1 MPTSAQATAP
11 IAAAPTPGPVPRRV
25 RVWDPLVRVF
35 HWTVAAGVIANLT
48 FLRHDENPH
57 IYVGY
62 AVTVALIIRLGW
74 GLVARGHAR
83 FSSFVPGPR
92 RLLDYFAAMLNK
104 REPRYVG
111 HNPAGAA
118 MIVLLLALLATVGTT
133 GWMMGLDTFWGVG
146 WVETLHEVTANILIG
161 AVALHVIGAI
171 VESIRHRENLPLAM
185 ITGYKRAA
193 EGTDIDNAPVA
204 G

>member
-1 MPTSAQATAP
+1 MPITGQPASAVAVT
-11 IAAAPTPGPVPRRV
+11 PTPDPVPRRV
-25 RVWDPLVRVF
+25 RVWDPIVRVF

-48 FLRHDENPH
+48 LLRHEENLH

-62 AVTVALIIRLGW
+62 VVVAALIVRLGW
-74 GLVARGHAR
+74 GLVARNHAR
-83 FSSFVPGPR
+83 FAGFMPGPR
-92 RLLDYFAAMLNK
+92 GLIGYFKAMLGK
-104 REPRYVG
+104 REPRYLG

-118 MIVLLLALLATVGTT
+118 MIVLLLALLAMVGTS
-133 GWMMGLDTFWGVG
+133 GWMMGLDAFWGVA
-146 WVETLHEVTANILIG
+146 WVETLHGVSANVLIG

-171 VESIRHRENLPLAM
+171 AESIRHRENLPLAM

-204 G
+204 D

>member
-1 MPTSAQATAP
+1 MASTAP
-11 IAAAPTPGPVPRRV
+11 IAATPTLGPVPRRT
-25 RVWDPLVRVF
+25 RVWDPLVRIF
-35 HWTVAAGVIANLT
+35 HWTVVVGVIANLT
-48 FLRHDENPH
+48 FLRHEESPH

-62 AVTVALIIRLGW
+62 AVIAALIVRLGW
-74 GLVARGHAR
+74 GIVARGHAR
-83 FSSFVPGPR
+83 FASFVPGPHK
-92 RLLDYFAAMLNK
+92 LFDYFAAMLGQ

-118 MIVLLLALLATVGTT
+118 MIVVLLVLLSTAGTT

-193 EGTDIDNAPVA
+193 EDTDIENAPA
-204 G
+204 SD

>member
-1 MPTSAQATAP
+1 MAATAP
-11 IAAAPTPGPVPRRV
+11 VAAAPTPGPAPRRV
-25 RVWDPLVRVF
+25 RVWDPVVRIF
-35 HWTVAAGVIANLT
+35 HWTVAGGVIANLT
-48 FLRHDENPH
+48 FLRHAESPH

-62 AVTVALIIRLGW
+62 AVIAALIVRLVW

-83 FSSFVPGPR
+83 FATFVPGPR
-92 RLLDYFAAMLNK
+92 RLVGYLAAMLAK
-104 REPRYVG
+104 REPRYLG

-118 MIVLLLALLATVGTT
+118 MIVLLLMLLATIGTS
-133 GWMMGLDTFWGVG
+133 GWMMGLDAFWGVG
-146 WVETLHEVTANILIG
+146 WVETLHEIAANILIG

-171 VESIRHRENLPLAM
+171 VESVRHRENLPLAM

-193 EGTDIDNAPVA
+193 EGTDIDNALAA

>member
-1 MPTSAQATAP
+1 M
-11 IAAAPTPGPVPRRV
+11 AAAPSRTAIPAPDPASPRRV

-35 HWTVAAGVIANLT
+35 HWTVVGGVFANLT
-48 FLRHDENPH
+48 FLRDMKTPH

-62 AVTVALIIRLGW
+62 AVVAALAVRLGW

-83 FSSFVPGPR
+83 FANFVPGPR
-92 RLLDYFAAMLNK
+92 RFFGYVSAMRHR
-104 REPRYVG
+104 REPRYLG

-118 MIVLLLALLATVGTT
+118 MIVVLLLLLTAVGTT
-133 GWMMGLDTFWGVG
+133 GWMMGLDAFWGVT
-146 WVETLHEVTANILIG
+146 WVETLHEVAANVLIG
-161 AVALHVIGAI
+161 AVVVHVIGAI
-171 VESIRHRENLPLAM
+171 TESVRHHENLPLAM

-193 EGTDIDNAPVA
+193 VGSDIDNAPVA

>member
-1 MPTSAQATAP
+1 MAATAP
-11 IAAAPTPGPVPRRV
+11 VAAAPTPGPVPRRV
-25 RVWDPLVRVF
+25 RVWDPIVRIF
-35 HWTVAAGVIANLT
+35 HWTVAGGVIANLT
-48 FLRHDENPH
+48 FLRHAEGPH

-62 AVTVALIIRLGW
+62 AVTAALIVRLVW
-74 GLVARGHAR
+74 GLIGRGHAR
-83 FSSFVPGPR
+83 FASFVPCPR
-92 RLLDYFAAMLNK
+92 RLVGYFAAMLGK

-118 MIVLLLALLATVGTT
+118 MIVLLLVLLATVGTT
-133 GWMMGLDTFWGVG
+133 GWMMGLDAFWGVA
-146 WVETLHEVTANILIG
+146 WVETLHEITANVLIG

-185 ITGYKRAA
+185 ITGYKRSAK
-193 EGTDIDNAPVA
+193 GTDIDNAPVA

>member
-1 MPTSAQATAP
+1 
-11 IAAAPTPGPVPRRV
+11 
-25 RVWDPLVRVF
+25 VWDPLVRIF
-35 HWTVAAGVIANLT
+35 HWTVAGGVIANLT
-48 FLRHDENPH
+48 FLRHAENPH

-62 AVTVALIIRLGW
+62 AVIVALVIRLGW

-83 FSSFVPGPR
+83 FASFVPGPR
-92 RLLDYFAAMLNK
+92 RLFGYFAAML
-104 REPRYVG
+104 RTHEPRYVG

-118 MIVLLLALLATVGTT
+118 MIVLLLVLLAAVGTT
-133 GWMMGLDTFWGVG
+133 GWMMGLDAFWGVA
-146 WVETLHEVTANILIG
+146 WVETMHAVTTNVLIG
-161 AVALHVIGAI
+161 AVTLHVIGAI
-171 VESIRHRENLPLAM
+171 VESVRHRENLPLAM

>member
-1 MPTSAQATAP
+1 MAATAP
-11 IAAAPTPGPVPRRV
+11 VAAAPTPGPVPRRV
-25 RVWDPLVRVF
+25 RVWDPIVRIF
-35 HWTVAAGVIANLT
+35 HWTVAGGVIANLT
-48 FLRHDENPH
+48 FLRHAESQH

-62 AVTVALIIRLGW
+62 AVIAALILRLGW
-74 GLVARGHAR
+74 GFVGRGHAR
-83 FSSFVPGPR
+83 FASFVPGPR
-92 RLLDYFAAMLNK
+92 RLVGYFTAMLGK

-118 MIVLLLALLATVGTT
+118 MIVLLLVLLATVGTT
-133 GWMMGLDTFWGVG
+133 GWMMGLDAFWGVA

-193 EGTDIDNAPVA
+193 EGTDIDNAPAA

>member
-1 MPTSAQATAP
+1 MAATAP
-11 IAAAPTPGPVPRRV
+11 VAATTNPGPAPRRV
-25 RVWDPLVRVF
+25 RVWDPIVRIF
-35 HWTVAAGVIANLT
+35 HWTVAGGVIATLT
-48 FLRHDENPH
+48 FLRHAENPH

-62 AVTVALIIRLGW
+62 AVIAALIIRLGW
-74 GLVARGHAR
+74 GVIARGHAR
-83 FSSFVPGPR
+83 FASFVPGPR
-92 RLLDYFAAMLNK
+92 RLLGYFAAMLGK

-118 MIVLLLALLATVGTT
+118 MIVLLLVLLATVGST
-133 GWMMGLDTFWGVG
+133 GWMMGLDAFWGVA
-146 WVETLHEVTANILIG
+146 WVETLHEITANVLIG

-185 ITGYKRAA
+185 ITGYKRVA

>member
-1 MPTSAQATAP
+1 MPRPAQATAP
-11 IAAAPTPGPVPRRV
+11 VVATPTPGPVPRRV
-25 RVWDPLVRVF
+25 RVWDPIVRVF

-48 FLRHDENPH
+48 FLRHEESPH

-62 AVTVALIIRLGW
+62 AVIAALIVRLGW
-74 GLVARGHAR
+74 GMVARNHAR
-83 FSSFVPGPR
+83 FASFVPGPGH
-92 RLLDYFAAMLNK
+92 LIGYFAAMLGNH
-104 REPRYVG
+104 EPRYVG

-118 MIVLLLALLATVGTT
+118 MIVLLLVLLTTVGTT
-133 GWMMGLDTFWGVG
+133 GWMMGLDAFWGIG

-193 EGTDIDNAPVA
+193 VGTDIDNAPVA

>member
-1 MPTSAQATAP
+1 MAAIAP
-11 IAAAPTPGPVPRRV
+11 VAAAPTPGPVPRRV
-25 RVWDPLVRVF
+25 RVWDPIVRIF
-35 HWTVAAGVIANLT
+35 HWTVAGGVIANLT
-48 FLRHDENPH
+48 FLRHAETPH

-62 AVTVALIIRLGW
+62 AIIAALIVRLGW
-74 GLVARGHAR
+74 GFITRGHAR
-83 FSSFVPGPR
+83 FANFVPGPR
-92 RLLDYFAAMLNK
+92 RLVGYFGAMLGK
-104 REPRYVG
+104 REPRFVG

-118 MIVLLLALLATVGTT
+118 MIVLLLLLLATVGTT
-133 GWMMGLDTFWGVG
+133 GWMMGLDAFWGVA
-146 WVETLHEVTANILIG
+146 WVETLHEVAANILIG

-171 VESIRHRENLPLAM
+171 VESIRHHENLPLAM

>member
-1 MPTSAQATAP
+1 MVAAPPFAAT
-11 IAAAPTPGPVPRRV
+11 PTPGPVTRRV
-25 RVWDPLVRVF
+25 RVWDPIVRLF
-35 HWTVAAGVIANLT
+35 HWTLAGGVIANLT
-48 FLRHDENPH
+48 FLRHAEDPH

-62 AVTVALIIRLGW
+62 AVIAALAVRLVWGVA
-74 GLVARGHAR
+74 ARGHAR
-83 FSSFVPGPR
+83 FTSFVPGPR
-92 RLLDYFAAMLNK
+92 SLLRYAKAMLAR

-111 HNPAGAA
+111 HNPAGGA
-118 MIVLLLALLATVGTT
+118 MIVVLLGLLVAVGTT
-133 GWMMGLDTFWGVG
+133 GWMMGTDAYWGVP
-146 WVETLHEVTANILIG
+146 WVENAHELAANLLIG
-161 AVALHVIGAI
+161 AVALHVFGAI

>member
-1 MPTSAQATAP
+1 MAATAP
-11 IAAAPTPGPVPRRV
+11 VVAAPTPDPVPRRV
-25 RVWDPLVRVF
+25 RVWDPIVRIF
-35 HWTVAAGVIANLT
+35 HWTVAGGVIANLT
-48 FLRHDENPH
+48 FLRHEEDSH

-62 AVTVALIIRLGW
+62 AVVAALIVRLVW
-74 GLVARGHAR
+74 GLVGRGHAR
-83 FSSFVPGPR
+83 FASFVPGPR
-92 RLLDYFAAMLNK
+92 RLVSYFTAMLGK

-118 MIVLLLALLATVGTT
+118 MIVLLLVLLATVGTT
-133 GWMMGLDTFWGVG
+133 GWMMGLDAFWGVA

-185 ITGYKRAA
+185 ITGYKRTA